1 MLIERNIAPFVI
13 FDQEPL
19 FAALVKVDQNKSGFV
34 LATTE
39 KGHLLGILTDG
50 DIRRRI
56 INSQK
61 IDLQTPVAQIVNTQF
76 TSMAIDAQPE
86 RIDALFSERIRVVP
100 LVDEYS
106 RVIAIAFRDRHGF
119 QIAGRDIDHG
129 QPTYIIAE
137 IGNNHNGD
145 AKLGRRLIDAAL
157 EAGADCAKFQLRDM
171 RLHYQHQGDRYRA
184 DIGQDIGAEYT
195 LDILSRFNLRNDDLL
210 RLFDYCRERGIE
222 PLCTPWD
229 VPSVEVLDR
238 YGLAAFKVASADL
251 TNQELLRAI
260 VSTKKPLIC
269 STGMASEAEIK
280 ECVSFLRGQ
289 GASFRLLHCNS
300 TYPTPYKDVNLRYMD
315 RLAEL
320 SGAPVGY
327 SGHERG
333 WFVAVAAVA
342 RGACIIEKH
351 LTLDRS
357 MEGNDHKVSLLP
369 HEFAEMVR
377 AIRAVEELMGHA
389 APRLVTQGEMLNRVV
404 LAKSL
409 CAERDILAGELI
421 SKESVSVRTSGQ
433 GLPTKRIGELVGR
446 RANRT
451 IKAGSP
457 FFASDLQELARD
469 EHRFAFKRRWGIP
482 VRWHDYRSMMAS
494 TNLSLLEYHL
504 SFVDMEV
511 ELDRWF
517 SDPLDVEF
525 VVHAPEL
532 FRGDHIL
539 DLASADQRYRE
550 RSIRELQ
557 RVIEIARTL
566 KKWHPRTQSPLI
578 ITNVGG
584 VTNFGALAQ
593 SERLALYKRI
603 EDSLAKLDRDGVE
616 IVPQTMPPFP
626 WHFGG
631 QAFHNL
637 FMDPDEIAQF
647 CSSNNMRICLDTS
660 HSQLF
665 CNHSGMSMRKYCE
678 KVGRYTAHMHLAD
691 ARGKDGEGL
700 QIGEGMVDFST
711 IAEVLEACCPD
722 ASFVPEIWQGHQD
735 GGAGFWFALR
745 KLEQWFGR
753 ADVPTPIGDVQASG
767 KHTR

>member
-19 FAALVKVDQNKSGFV
+19 FAALVKLDQNKSGFV
-34 LATTE
+34 VATTE
-39 KGHLLGILTDG
+39 KGHLLGVLTDG
-50 DIRRRI
+50 DIRRQL
-56 INSQK
+56 INSK
-61 IDLQTPVAQIVNTQF
+61 EIDLQTPVAQIANVRS

-86 RIDALFSERIRVVP
+86 RVATLFSERIRAVP
-100 LVDEYS
+100 LVDEYN
-106 RVIAIAFRDRHGF
+106 RVVAIAFRDKHGF
-119 QIAGRDIDHG
+119 HIGSRAIDHG

-145 AKLGRRLIDAAL
+145 MELGRRLIDAAL

-171 RLHYQHQGDRYRA
+171 RLHYKGGRHAA
-184 DIGQDIGAEYT
+184 DIGQDLGAEYT
-195 LDILSRFNLRNDDLL
+195 LDVLSRFNLRNDDLL
-210 RLFDYCRERGIE
+210 KLFDYCHERGIE

-229 VPSVEVLDR
+229 VPSVDVLDR

-260 VSTKKPLIC
+260 ASTRRPLIC

-280 ECVSFLRGQ
+280 ECVSFLQGQ

-300 TYPTPYKDVNLRYMD
+300 TYPTPYKDINLRYMD

-342 RGACIIEKH
+342 RGACIVEKH

-369 HEFAEMVR
+369 QEFAEMVR
-377 AIRAVEELMGHA
+377 AIRTVEESMGNA

-404 LAKSL
+404 LAKSV
-409 CAERDILAGELI
+409 CAERDIFPGELI
-421 SKESVSVRTSGQ
+421 SKETVSVRAPGQ
-433 GLPTKRIGELVGR
+433 GLPTKCIGDLVGR

-457 FFASDLQELARD
+457 FFASDLQELANG

-482 VRWHDYRSMMAS
+482 VRWHDYRAMMAS
-494 TNLSLLEYHL
+494 TKPSLLEYHL
-504 SFVDMEV
+504 SFVDMEAD
-511 ELDRWF
+511 LNRWF
-517 SDPLDVEF
+517 SEALDVEF

-539 DLASADQRYRE
+539 DLASNNQAHRE
-550 RSIRELQ
+550 RSTRELQ

-566 KKWHPRTQSPLI
+566 KKWHPRTESPLI
-578 ITNVGG
+578 VTNIGG
-584 VTNFGALAQ
+584 VTTSGALTR
-593 SERLALYKRI
+593 SERLALYKRV
-603 EDSLAKLDRDGVE
+603 EDSLGKLDREGVE

-647 CSSNNMRICLDTS
+647 CEANKMRICLDTS
-660 HSQLF
+660 HSQLY
-665 CNHSGMSMRKYCE
+665 CNHTRASMRRFCE
-678 KVGRYTAHMHLAD
+678 KVAPYTAHLHLAD

-700 QIGEGMVDFST
+700 QIGEGMVDFPSM
-711 IAEVLEACCPD
+711 AEILEACCPD
-722 ASFVPEIWQGHQD
+722 ASFIPEVWQGHQD
-735 GGAGFWFALR
+735 GGTGFWSALQ
-745 KLEQWFGR
+745 KLEQWFGPSDISA
-753 ADVPTPIGDVQASG
+753 ADRRCKGD
-767 KHTR
+767 R